1 MDAIV
6 DAIGDSKWSYVIVFL
21 VAAIDAFF
29 PVVPSEATAIA
40 AGVVAG
46 AGDLNVFVLIAAALG
61 AIVGDNICFA
71 LGHFL
76 GDRVVNRFFK
86 GEKSQERLAWAQRTL
101 DARGGYLIVV
111 ARFIPGGRTVTTFT
125 AGFVETYPWR
135 RFLSSTSSPG
145 SSGDV
150 HGHARLPRRQASGGP
165 WKGLLLGFGIALAV
179 TAAVE
184 AFGTCGL
191 GGLPTPE
198 PEVAHAA
205 VRDERGGDEH
215 EEGQQSVQAVNP
227 AARRILV
234 GREQED
240 LRRAEDEQDEREAR
254 STSIAA
260 ATRRRPS
267 GRRAARSRDEE
278 RAEDAV
284 SV

>member
-1 MDAIV
+1 VDAIV
-6 DAIGDSKWSYVIVFL
+6 DAIGDSNWSYVIVFL

-46 AGDLNVFVLIAAALG
+46 AGDLNVLVLIVAASLG

-135 RFLSSTSSPG
+135 RFLFF
-145 SSGDV
+145 DV
-150 HGHARLPRRQASGGP
+150 IAGVIWGTYTVMLGYLGGKTFEEDP

-184 AFGTCGL
+184 AFR
-191 GGLPTPE
+191 
-198 PEVAHAA
+198 H
-205 VRDERGGDEH
+205 
-215 EEGQQSVQAVNP
+215 
-227 AARRILV
+227 
-234 GREQED
+234 
-240 LRRAEDEQDEREAR
+240 LRA
-254 STSIAA
+254 
-260 ATRRRPS
+260 
-267 GRRAARSRDEE
+267 RRAAHP
-278 RAEDAV
+278 
-284 SV
+284 